1 MNISLFKKFTCYKNY
16 YQFLYLIFII
26 NIIMIVSLL
35 LLTIKM
41 KTTLKYS
48 GIINDNNILVI
59 SNLSYEDAN
68 TIIKSKYIKIDKDNV
83 KFKVLESK
91 NLKNFYTIKLE
102 LDKYYLDTKKVI
114 AEVLI
119 REENLYEFVL
129 KTMKG
134 E

>member
-1 MNISLFKKFTCYKNY
+1 MNISLFKKFIRYKNY

-26 NIIMIVSLL
+26 NIIMIVILL

-48 GIINDNNILVI
+48 GIINNNNNLVI
-59 SNLSYEDAN
+59 SNLSYPEAKS
-68 TIIKSKYIKIDKDNV
+68 IIESKDIKINNESI

-91 NLKNFYTIKLE
+91 NLLNSYTIKLE
-102 LDKYYLDTKKVI
+102 LNKYYLDTKKVI
-114 AEVLI
+114 AEVLVK
-119 REENLYEFVL
+119 EENLYEFVL
-129 KTMKG
+129 HTMKG